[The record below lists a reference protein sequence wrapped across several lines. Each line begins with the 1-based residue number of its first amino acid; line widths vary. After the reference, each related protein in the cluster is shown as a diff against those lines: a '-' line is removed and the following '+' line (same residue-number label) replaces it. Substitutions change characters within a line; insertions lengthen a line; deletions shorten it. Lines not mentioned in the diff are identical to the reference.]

1 MTKALTTLKKE
12 TYPIDDRHELIFHAF
27 GPCIRKCG
35 CEDASGVWIAD
46 LVEFLPIK
54 KSMQTNM
61 DLKKLKCSEYA
72 LVELVIFKQSYLGM
86 YQDNGIFLR
95 NGPYGPYIEWGDTKK
110 TATEDRIGSL
120 TYEDAIQIITEE
132 KPKESIDSKFLRA
145 LTDAMSVR
153 TGQYGPYVYYKT
165 TTMKMPKFVNIKTF
179 SHDVL
184 TCDSNILISWV
195 LDEVNKPK
203 PGRGG
208 RGRGG
213 RSGRGRS

>member
-1 MTKALTTLKKE
+1 
-12 TYPIDDRHELIFHAF
+12 
-27 GPCIRKCG
+27 
-35 CEDASGVWIAD
+35 
-46 LVEFLPIK
+46 
-54 KSMQTNM
+54 
-61 DLKKLKCSEYA
+61 
-72 LVELVIFKQSYLGM
+72 
-86 YQDNGIFLR
+86 
-95 NGPYGPYIEWGDTKK
+95 
-110 TATEDRIGSL
+110 L